1 MSPANGHAQK
11 DRTATSAPP
20 PAMLT
25 PSVVRLPTERIKEWR
40 TGCCD

>member
-1 MSPANGHAQK
+1 MSPADCHAQK
-11 DRTATSAPP
+11 ARTTTSAPP

-25 PSVVRLPTERIKEWR
+25 RSVVRLPTERIKEWR